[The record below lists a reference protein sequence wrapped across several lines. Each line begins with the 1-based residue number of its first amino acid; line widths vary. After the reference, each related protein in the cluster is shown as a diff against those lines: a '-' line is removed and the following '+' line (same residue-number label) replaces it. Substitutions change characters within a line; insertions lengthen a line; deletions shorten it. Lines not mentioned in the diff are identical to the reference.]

1 MIDNSVTPGT
11 GPVPARAAEWSTVWT
26 RGEGCEDLAR
36 LLAEGEPVR
45 VEGGLRDACV
55 AARAMLLV
63 TGKLTSFD
71 LVRSVVPNNL
81 HLTKIGSVVAAVGSG
96 PHSVLAAK
104 VAARLAERLGVEG
117 SIVSVSPDEA
127 QDAETKRALAR
138 IAAEVPGVPHSVI
151 REPNARGL
159 VNDLP
164 PDAALV
170 VGAPGGSW
178 LQRQFFGPG
187 HQLVVRA
194 RAGAIVVRDV
204 PRRCFQQAV
213 PPDALGSGLLIADA
227 RLLATQSVTAVVD
240 NGALVGI
247 VRSSALDTASAEA
260 TVDSVME
267 DAVFLRTDDP
277 IDAAEELFGFMDG
290 SPIPVVDAAGNLF
303 GSIIPP
309 D

>member
-1 MIDNSVTPGT
+1 MIGGSVIPGT
-11 GPVPARAAEWSTVWT
+11 DPVPARAAEWSTVWT

-45 VEGGLRDACV
+45 IEGDLRNACV
-55 AARAMLLV
+55 AARAMLMV

-71 LVRSVVPNNL
+71 LVRSVVPSNL
-81 HLTKIGSVVAAVGSG
+81 NLTGIGAVVAAVGSG

-104 VAARLAERLGVEG
+104 VAARLAGRLGVEG
-117 SIVSVSPDEA
+117 SIVSVSPDAA
-127 QDAETKRALAR
+127 QDAETERALAR
-138 IAAEVPGVPHSVI
+138 ITAEVPGVPHSVI

-204 PRRCFQQAV
+204 PHRCFQQAV
-213 PPDALGSGLLIADA
+213 PPSALGAGLLVADA
-227 RLLATQSVTAVVD
+227 RRLAAQPVVAVVD
-240 NGALVGI
+240 SGTLVGI
-247 VRSSALDTASAEA
+247 VRRSVLEAASGEA

-277 IDAAEELFGFMDG
+277 IDAADELFGFMDG
-290 SPIPVVDAAGNLF
+290 CPIPVVDAAGNLF
-303 GSIIPP
+303 GSITPP

>member
-1 MIDNSVTPGT
+1 MIPGT
-11 GPVPARAAEWSTVWT
+11 DPVPTRATEWSTVWT

-36 LLAEGEPVR
+36 LLADGDPVR
-45 VEGGLRDACV
+45 IEGDLSRACV
-55 AARAMLLV
+55 AARAVLMV

-71 LVRSVVPNNL
+71 LVRSIVPSNL
-81 HLTKIGSVVAAVGSG
+81 DLTEIGSVVAAVGSG

-104 VAARLAERLGVEG
+104 VAARLAGRLGVEG

-127 QDAETKRALAR
+127 QDAEAEKALAR
-138 IAAEVPGVPHSVI
+138 VAALVPGMPHSVI

-204 PRRCFQQAV
+204 PHRCFQQAG
-213 PPDALGSGLLIADA
+213 PPTALGSGLLVADA
-227 RLLATQSVTAVVD
+227 RRLASDQVVAVVED
-240 NGALVGI
+240 GTLVGI
-247 VRSSALDTASAEA
+247 VRSSALEAAADDA

-267 DAVFLRTDDP
+267 DAVFLRTDDS
-277 IDAAEELFGFMDG
+277 IEAAAELSGFMDG
-290 SPIPVVDAAGNLF
+290 CPIPVVDAAGNLF
-303 GSIIPP
+303 GSITPP
-309 D
+309 G